1 MAGLR
6 DHCWQMAAMP
16 FAAILLPIAVTT
28 AVTTAASAAEPG
40 VTPGTITLGM
50 SAPLTGPLA
59 PYGTELAKGLKL
71 GIAQANAAGSIGRRE
86 LELLVMDDGGK
97 ADRAVANTKA
107 LLDAGVFA
115 LTGYHGPAAI
125 EASLPLIEQSGMP
138 LIGVASSAE
147 LLRESARRNVF
158 NLRAGAREEAAAMV
172 LHLDTIGLSDI
183 AAIAQDDALGT
194 AALDGVQ
201 FELIRLAT
209 RPQALVRVPV
219 EASAADVDRAV
230 QAACKGRPQALVLGL
245 NGANALAVIRQA
257 RKSGC
262 APRFYVMSEAGAEL
276 LAIAS
281 TPKELAGVI
290 VSQVMPHPRS
300 SSVPVTADYLRLA
313 GDSAS
318 YAGLEG
324 FIYARVIAAALR
336 SCAGQL
342 SRACVI
348 AALDSRPFDVGG
360 YRVQF
365 KPGDRRGSRFVE
377 MTIVTADGRFRR

>member
-1 MAGLR
+1 MKRFSL
-6 DHCWQMAAMP
+6 AAVVLSTLVL
-16 FAAILLPIAVTT
+16 AHAH
-28 AVTTAASAAEPG
+28 AAEKI
-40 VTPGTITLGM
+40 VIGM
-50 SAPLTGPLA
+50 SAPLTGVLA
-59 PYGTELAKGLKL
+59 PYGTEIEKGLKL
-71 GIAQANAAGSIGRRE
+71 GIAQVNAAGGIGGRE
-86 LELLVMDDGGK
+86 LELLAKDDAGK
-97 ADRAVANTKA
+97 ADRALANTKA
-107 LLDAGVFA
+107 LIDAGVFA
-115 LTGYHGPAAI
+115 LTGYHGSAAI
-125 EASLPLIEQSGMP
+125 EASLPLIEQSGTP

-147 LLRESARRNVF
+147 LLREPARRSVF

-172 LHLDTIGLSDI
+172 LHLDPIGMTEI

-201 FELIRLAT
+201 FELTRLAI
-209 RPQALVRVPV
+209 RPQAFVRVSA
-219 EASAADVDRAV
+219 EASAADVIRSV
-230 QAACKGRPQALVLGL
+230 QAACKGQPQALVLGL
-245 NGANALAVIRQA
+245 NAANALAVIRQA

-262 APRFYVMSEAGAEL
+262 MPQFYVMSEAGAEL
-276 LAIAS
+276 LTIGA

-290 VSQVMPHPRS
+290 VSQVVPHPRS

-324 FIYARVIAAALR
+324 FVYARVIAAALKA
-336 SCAGQL
+336 CTGQL
-342 SRACVI
+342 QRNCVI
-348 AALDSRPFDVGG
+348 AALESKPTDVGG

>member
-1 MAGLR
+1 MTRHRL
-6 DHCWQMAAMP
+6 AA
-16 FAAILLPIAVTT
+16 FILSTLVL
-28 AVTTAASAAEPG
+28 ASAHAAERIVIG
-40 VTPGTITLGM
+40 V
-50 SAPLTGPLA
+50 SAPLTGVLA
-59 PYGTELAKGLKL
+59 PYGTELVKGLKL
-71 GIAQANAAGSIGRRE
+71 GVAQANATGSIGGRE
-86 LELLVMDDGGK
+86 LELLVKDDGGK
-97 ADRAVANTKA
+97 ADRAVTNTKA
-107 LLDAGVFA
+107 MLDAGVFA

-125 EASLPLIEQSGMP
+125 EASLPLIEQSGTP

-147 LLRESARRNVF
+147 LLREPAHRSVF
-158 NLRAGAREEAAAMV
+158 NLRAGARDEAAAMV
-172 LHLDTIGLSDI
+172 LHLDTIGLSEI
-183 AAIAQDDALGT
+183 AAIAQDDALGSAT
-194 AALDGVQ
+194 LHGVQ
-201 FELIRLAT
+201 FELTRLAI

-219 EASAADVDRAV
+219 DASAADVDRSV
-230 QAACKGRPQALVLGL
+230 QTACKGSPQALVLGL

-257 RKSGC
+257 RKTGC

-276 LAIAS
+276 VSIAA

-313 GDSAS
+313 GEFAS

-324 FIYARVIAAALR
+324 FVYARVIAAVLKA
-336 SCAGQL
+336 CASQL
-342 SRACVI
+342 NRQCVI
-348 AALDSRPFDVGG
+348 AALDSKAFDVGG